1 MSQIS
6 KKKLIRVLKGDLEEP
21 VTKQSL
27 LDQLSKPVTQEEW
40 LKGYK
45 RWKKHMEENTLSTPL
60 SEYEAIENIGKKRR
74 RRKNV
79 ND

>member
-6 KKKLIRVLKGDLEEP
+6 KKKLIKVLKGDIEVRLSKE
-21 VTKQSL
+21 SL
-27 LDQLSKPVTQEEW
+27 LEQLANPVTQEEW
-40 LKGYK
+40 LKGYHK
-45 RWKKHMEENTLSTPL
+45 WVQEHTLSSSL
-60 SEYEAIENIGKKRR
+60 SEYETIENIGKKRR

>member
-27 LDQLSKPVTQEEW
+27 LDQLAKPVTQEEW
-40 LKGYK
+40 LRGYK

-74 RRKNV
+74 RKNV

>member
-21 VTKQSL
+21 VAKQSL
-27 LDQLSKPVTQEEW
+27 LDQLAKPVTQEEW
-40 LKGYK
+40 LRGYK
-45 RWKKHMEENTLSTPL
+45 EWK
-60 SEYEAIENIGKKRR
+60 
-74 RRKNV
+74 RKQLA